1 MVVFGVLLNLVII
14 CVVMLSNPI
23 AINAGQNNN
32 LSSALVSL
40 GWQEFTFENKSPNK
54 YSTCGS
60 GCIEV
65 ISQSSVSMLGRSIQ
79 KKLTA
84 NSVLSWEWKIL
95 QPVFL
100 SDITLKGSDD
110 RSLALYITFPFDPET
125 ASFREKLLRPMVE
138 LIEGENAPGR
148 MLSYIW
154 TGYGKADELYKSP
167 FYGGVN
173 VMIVKRNSSDPLNKW
188 QNESVNLVADY
199 QRAFGSKPHKISEIL
214 IGADTDD
221 LLGSSIGRLRNI
233 NLSQNR

>member
-1 MVVFGVLLNLVII
+1 
-14 CVVMLSNPI
+14 MLSNPI

-54 YSTCGS
+54 YSTCGL

-125 ASFREKLLRPMVE
+125 ASFR
-138 LIEGENAPGR
+138 
-148 MLSYIW
+148 
-154 TGYGKADELYKSP
+154 
-167 FYGGVN
+167 
-173 VMIVKRNSSDPLNKW
+173 
-188 QNESVNLVADY
+188 
-199 QRAFGSKPHKISEIL
+199 
-214 IGADTDD
+214 
-221 LLGSSIGRLRNI
+221 
-233 NLSQNR
+233 

>member
-54 YSTCGS
+54 YSTCGL

-84 NSVLSWEWKIL
+84 KSVLSWEWKIL

-221 LLGSSIGRLRNI
+221 LLGSSIGRLRNL